1 MREKIEQRV
10 SSDPSAVI
18 STQTS
23 EGCRY
28 NERRSYQS
36 IGTSSKQQLREYIR
50 AVANFAQL
58 VQTSDDLFVLEIHI
72 ESFALRRRLSQE
84 LQAFYKD
91 SNLIFT
97 QFSKASSTFTVRR
110 WRPKPEDGSTI
121 MPQL

>member
-121 MPQL
+121 MP